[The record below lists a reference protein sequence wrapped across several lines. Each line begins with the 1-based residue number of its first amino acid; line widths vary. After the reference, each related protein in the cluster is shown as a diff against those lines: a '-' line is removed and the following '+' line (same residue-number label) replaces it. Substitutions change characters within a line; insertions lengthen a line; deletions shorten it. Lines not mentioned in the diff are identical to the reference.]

1 MVKCERLVTEN
12 AQLLTNLILVFFPL
26 FSFSQA
32 AIQAS
37 KEGSKAVTL
46 KHFEWAKVR

>member
-1 MVKCERLVTEN
+1 MVKCERLMTEN
-12 AQLLTNLILVFFPL
+12 TRSPSDMILFFFPL
-26 FSFSQA
+26 IFSQA

>member
-12 AQLLTNLILVFFPL
+12 TQSPTDPTLVFSPL
-26 FSFSQA
+26 IFSQA

>member
-12 AQLLTNLILVFFPL
+12 TQPPTDLILAL
-26 FSFSQA
+26 FSPYFSQA

-37 KEGSKAVTL
+37 KEGSKAITL

>member
-1 MVKCERLVTEN
+1 MVKYEHLVTGN
-12 AQLLTNLILVFFPL
+12 LQPPIDLILCL
-26 FSFSQA
+26 FLSQA

-37 KEGSKAVTL
+37 KEGSKAITL

>member
-1 MVKCERLVTEN
+1 MVKYERLVT
-12 AQLLTNLILVFFPL
+12 AAARPLTDVFSL
-26 FSFSQA
+26 NFSQA